1 MRFDDN
7 SCGVSAEG
15 VVEVVGEHDIAS
27 APQLRAV
34 LDRAASA
41 SSGSLRVDLSRAS
54 FVDSAVVAAIVD
66 SARELVSRGRPRV
79 GGGRGKHACRCI
91 RDRGPG
97 RAAGGC
103 DRIGARAA
111 GETLTVHP
119 LPESEA

>member
-54 FVDSAVVAAIVD
+54 FIDSAVVAAIVD
-66 SARELVSRGRPRV
+66 SARELVSRGRALVLGVAEGSTPAAVFAIV
-79 GGGRGKHACRCI
+79 GLGEQ
-91 RDRGPG
+91 PG
-97 RAAGGC
+97 VVIELAPA
-103 DRIGARAA
+103 
-111 GETLTVHP
+111 
-119 LPESEA
+119 LPEKR